1 MTLRFRAD
9 ADVGLL
15 LFRLATGLSLFFT
28 FGLQKVLDG
37 LAYTHTGHWSFVD
50 FNVKIGL
57 PLPVVVAVVETL
69 NESVGA
75 LLVAAGLWTRY
86 AGLTLVVGFAAATTC
101 SLIVG
106 EFAWRFAATYCLL
119 GAAVVA
125 GGPGRY
131 SVDALR
137 QKGGRA

>member
-1 MTLRFRAD
+1 MTRFRAN
-9 ADVGLL
+9 ADLGLL
-15 LFRLATGLSLFFT
+15 LFRLATGLSLFFN

-37 LAYTHTGHWSFVD
+37 LTYFHTGHWSFVD
-50 FNVKIGL
+50 FNVKLGL

-86 AGLTLVVGFAAATTC
+86 AGLALVVGFAAATIC
-101 SLIVG
+101 SLIMG
-106 EFAWRFAATYCLL
+106 EFAWRFAAMYCLL
-119 GAAVVA
+119 AAAVVA

-131 SVDALR
+131 SLDA
-137 QKGGRA
+137 RAARGTP